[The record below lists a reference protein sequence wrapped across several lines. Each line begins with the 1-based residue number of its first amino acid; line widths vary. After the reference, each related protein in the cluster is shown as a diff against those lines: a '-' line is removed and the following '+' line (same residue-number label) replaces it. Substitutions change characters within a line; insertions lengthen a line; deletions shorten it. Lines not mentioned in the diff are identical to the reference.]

1 MSLSAPI
8 SAAPAPPV
16 AAVAAVSGPPDFAA
30 RVGRFDTLA
39 AAASDTS
46 AGLEQRLSAWSD
58 LQAMSVSGGMV
69 GLDSERRQQLDQI
82 TYDSDIGQRAQALS
96 RSYVQTVNAAGQ
108 SGGPAAALR
117 AATAQV
123 DSLSAPD
130 KAILFAATLNAADRS
145 GARPYADLQAWRDN
159 TDAQLRMVDYMQQS
173 GAVGTDGRLD
183 YRAAAAKAVSDP
195 QFAQVLRLSQ
205 RRDNTSARSRACWAA
220 RAARPTA
227 WTCRRKPAPA
237 STPRRRPPHPPRR
250 RRRRTGQ
257 VRWSRAPPDAGR
269 LRRGVIWRP

>member
-8 SAAPAPPV
+8 SAVPSPPV

-30 RVGRFDTLA
+30 RVGRFDTLS

-46 AGLEQRLSAWSD
+46 AGLEQRLSAWAD

-69 GLDSERRQQLDQI
+69 GLDAQRRQQLDQI
-82 TYDSDIGQRAQALS
+82 TYDSDIGQRAQTLS
-96 RSYVQTVNAAGQ
+96 RGYVQTVNAAGQ

-173 GAVGTDGRLD
+173 GVVGADGRLD
-183 YRAAAAKAVSDP
+183 YRAAAARAVSDP
-195 QFAQVLRLSQ
+195 QFAQALRLSQ
-205 RRDNTSARSRACWAA
+205 RRDNTSVDWTSSVQGLLGGGARSPDRLDLSPEA
-220 RAARPTA
+220 RARLDAAPP
-227 WTCRRKPAPA
+227 PAPA
-237 STPRRRPPHPPRR
+237 APQAAPYRAGSLVS
-250 RRRRTGQ
+250 RT
-257 VRWSRAPPDAGR
+257 A
-269 LRRGVIWRP
+269 